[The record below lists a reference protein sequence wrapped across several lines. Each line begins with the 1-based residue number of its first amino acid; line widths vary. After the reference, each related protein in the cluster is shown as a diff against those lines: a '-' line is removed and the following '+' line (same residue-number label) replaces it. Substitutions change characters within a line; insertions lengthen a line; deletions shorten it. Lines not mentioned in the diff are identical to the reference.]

1 MQNNYRKK
9 SNIRNRIISLV
20 LLAVLILSSVYLIFG
35 NRSKIESVT
44 LGAVG
49 YQDFS
54 RSFFINADLEPVAE
68 QNVELPASA
77 KIKEIYVT
85 EGEQV
90 KKDDKLLLL
99 DTSVWSKE
107 KADLEAELT
116 ELEKAIAEQPDM
128 SNLLQQGDLLGN
140 LDLQRSLLNAFPSSF
155 QLPDFSGLGNLTL
168 PDIFSDQASYQQLLT
183 LIDRALYLTEQV
195 RIFTGQIRQIVDLLA
210 NFEPSPELAELLKLF
225 KQQLEFWQN
234 LQAEIIGFFKQLIAK
249 FSDSEEFSNIVA
261 FIQEWL
267 TISESNQ
274 AEIEALIIRIEQF
287 LKQIEAGSSDFPAET
302 NPVQTD
308 STEAESAL
316 EQTEIKPNPSE
327 QETEE
332 HPTDPEE
339 TITEQTEQESTV
351 EITEENVT
359 DHNEP
364 ETFLIPL
371 NNSIGIT
378 AKLNLLKLN
387 PLLLTNIL
395 APDLEQ
401 NLQEIMLQSGM
412 QQGLNVTAQLE
423 KRIDELDRLIKKYS
437 VPIEADFPGL
447 IAELNVMEDQEI
459 EQNSIAIKVFS
470 EKELIAV
477 YHANKRD
484 AAIIAVG
491 QQVIYDYEDL
501 DLTGEVIYK
510 SPIAKNYNESFA
522 SEGMS
527 GLDFSMFGAMSGPE
541 NILSSGNSVLVKMSI
556 EGEDLDQIIIGFD
569 IDCEVIVEEVAQV
582 LSIPAQALWMEDD
595 QAFVYTVE
603 SDRLVKKSIETGSQ
617 GAEYIEII
625 SGLTEDDYVVLNPRA
640 QYKEGQKVRINE

>member
-20 LLAVLILSSVYLIFG
+20 LLAVLILSSVYFIFG
-35 NRSKIESVT
+35 NESKIESVT

-49 YQDFS
+49 YHDFS

-68 QNVELPASA
+68 QSVELPASA
-77 KIKEIYVT
+77 RIKEIYVT

-90 KKDDKLLLL
+90 KKDDNLLLL
-99 DTSVWSKE
+99 DTTEWSKE
-107 KADLEAELT
+107 KADLEADLA

-140 LDLQRSLLNAFPSSF
+140 LDLQRNLLNAFPLSF
-155 QLPDFSGLGNLTL
+155 QLPDFSNLGNLTL

-195 RIFTGQIRQIVDLLA
+195 QIFTGQIRQIIDLLA
-210 NFEPSPELAELLKLF
+210 NFEPSPELAELLKIF
-225 KQQLEFWQN
+225 KQQLEFWHN
-234 LQAEIIGFFKQLIAK
+234 LQAEIIDFFNQLITE

-261 FIQEWL
+261 LIQEWL
-267 TISESNQ
+267 AISESNQ
-274 AEIEALIIRIEQF
+274 AEIEGLIIRIKEF
-287 LKQIEAGSSDFPAET
+287 LKAIEVDSSEIPAET
-302 NPVQTD
+302 NQVQTD
-308 STEAESAL
+308 SNESESAP

-327 QETEE
+327 QETEDA
-332 HPTDPEE
+332 DPEE
-339 TITEQTEQESTV
+339 TNTEQIEQESTV
-351 EITEENVT
+351 ETTEENIT
-359 DHNEP
+359 GHSEP
-364 ETFLIPL
+364 ETFLIPS

-378 AKLNLLKLN
+378 AKLNLLKHN
-387 PLLLTNIL
+387 PLLLTNML
-395 APDLEQ
+395 VPDFEQ
-401 NLQEIMLQSGM
+401 NLQDIMLQSGM
-412 QQGLNVTAQLE
+412 QQGLNVTSQLE
-423 KRIDELDRLIKKYS
+423 KRIDELDQLIKKYS
-437 VPIEADFPGL
+437 VPIKADLPGL
-447 IAELNVMEDQEI
+447 ITELNVVENQEI
-459 EQNSIAIKVFS
+459 EQNLIAIKVFS
-470 EKELIAV
+470 EKELLAV

-484 AAIIAVG
+484 SAIIEVG
-491 QQVIYDYEDL
+491 QKVIYDYEDL

-522 SEGMS
+522 SDSMS
-527 GLDFSMFGAMSGPE
+527 GLDFSMFGKMSGPE

-569 IDCEVIVEEVAQV
+569 IDCEIIVEEVAQV